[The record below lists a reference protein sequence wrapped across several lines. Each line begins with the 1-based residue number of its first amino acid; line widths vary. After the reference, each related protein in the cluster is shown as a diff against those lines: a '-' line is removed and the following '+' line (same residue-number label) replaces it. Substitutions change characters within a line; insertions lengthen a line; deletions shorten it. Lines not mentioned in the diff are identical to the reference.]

1 MRQACDL
8 RQSLPQK
15 AVDQP
20 AEARRGGVKGG
31 ADGVGG
37 HLLQLAG
44 DNGGEQGIQ
53 PIYSTRLGG
62 IPVLPGVL
70 N

>member
-1 MRQACDL
+1 
-8 RQSLPQK
+8 
-15 AVDQP
+15 
-20 AEARRGGVKGG
+20 VKGG

-44 DNGGEQGIQ
+44 DNGGEQRIQ